1 ADHERFAERFADA
14 ARRAAKNGEITTA
27 TDRPAL
33 DHGNGGLLQDRVGS
47 INAVGDAAKFDN
59 RDGGVFLHTILN
71 APTSV
76 QRRQREKLFGVVI
89 PSPVGLAMVNDVGPS
104 PLNPSPACDGP
115 FLTKMLA
122 LHSRAIRLRFERL
135 SECMTNVCRRGC
147 SSCIAKSMP
156 SSASRTRVT
165 GKIGIICSVQS
176 RG

>member
-1 ADHERFAERFADA
+1 
-14 ARRAAKNGEITTA
+14 
-27 TDRPAL
+27 
-33 DHGNGGLLQDRVGS
+33 GNGGLLQDRVGS

-115 FLTKMLA
+115 LLPM
-122 LHSRAIRLRFERL
+122 SER
-135 SECMTNVCRRGC
+135 
-147 SSCIAKSMP
+147 SM
-156 SSASRTRVT
+156 SASWRGPEVFLNTT
-165 GKIGIICSVQS
+165 FSTAANCSFVIKYAPL
-176 RG
+176 